1 MLGQGI
7 TQLQKALNAKGD
19 VIQREFITI
28 SDRLNV
34 VARGIL
40 ETKDEERAAFVAEQ
54 DELHEKRAALAEE
67 VNVWRDRAK
76 MVTNRPGEDALRDY
90 LKELVEA
97 MAGEEAIQ
105 AAIKHVQFLLDATEE
120 ELATLA
126 QTQQEEKPLTPAGR
140 MLDRGRKEWD
150 LRQEDPALRQ
160 RAAAEFANRQ
170 GMAQDMEAIAEIEDA
185 IFDPDKFVREVA
197 VLTMIQLH
205 RFRAMRLADLGAAYQ
220 SVEKLVHINHPS
232 AVAAL
237 ITILEN
243 PRSGFVHKAG
253 ENEPVEETNSR
264 LRVAALKRLI
274 EWHTPEARNAIQSYQ
289 LDRDSQVSYLAR
301 RALETFPGEWKGP
314 IRGAGIL
321 KQ

>member
-1 MLGQGI
+1 MTG
-7 TQLQKALNAKGD
+7 KDKRPAE
-19 VIQREFITI
+19 REA
-28 SDRLNV
+28 SPPRD
-34 VARGIL
+34 
-40 ETKDEERAAFVAEQ
+40 AASSASS
-54 DELHEKRAALAEE
+54 
-67 VNVWRDRAK
+67 
-76 MVTNRPGEDALRDY
+76 G
-90 LKELVEA
+90 
-97 MAGEEAIQ
+97 
-105 AAIKHVQFLLDATEE
+105 
-120 ELATLA
+120 
-126 QTQQEEKPLTPAGR
+126 
-140 MLDRGRKEWD
+140 
-150 LRQEDPALRQ
+150 PALRQ
-160 RAAAEFANRQ
+160 RAAAEFANRP

-205 RFRAMRLADLGAAYQ
+205 RFRAMRLADLEAAYQ

-232 AVAAL
+232 VISAL
-237 ITILEN
+237 IAILES

-314 IRGAGIL
+314 IRGTGIL

>member
-19 VIQREFITI
+19 VIQREFIAI

-97 MAGEEAIQ
+97 TAGEEAIQ

-120 ELATLA
+120 ELAALA
-126 QTQQEEKPLTPAGR
+126 QTQQEEKPSTPAGR
-140 MLDRGRKEWD
+140 MLDRARKEWD

-205 RFRAMRLADLGAAYQ
+205 RFRAMRLADLEAAYQ

-232 AVAAL
+232 AISAL
-237 ITILEN
+237 ITILES

-301 RALETFPGEWKGP
+301 RAPETFPGEWKGP
-314 IRGAGIL
+314 IRGTGIH